1 MLPHA
6 TPCGAAAKHAAE
18 QRPGSLFAAVPAD
31 KGYLSTPRV
40 CIREG
45 IHSPGISPTGTSTL
59 KRRRV
64 GDMRPLDLSGPPD
77 ADGRKVRFGYEEV
90 VANSAAA
97 DLTDSEFFQ
106 GMLFTGL
113 DDPPLPALDI
123 DIEGASTPGIE
134 GASTPAS
141 GRASTPASGRAS
153 TPGIR
158 R

>member
-1 MLPHA
+1 
-6 TPCGAAAKHAAE
+6 
-18 QRPGSLFAAVPAD
+18 
-31 KGYLSTPRV
+31 
-40 CIREG
+40 
-45 IHSPGISPTGTSTL
+45 
-59 KRRRV
+59 
-64 GDMRPLDLSGPPD
+64 MRLLDLSEPPD

-106 GMLFTGL
+106 GMLFTDLG
-113 DDPPLPALDI
+113 DPPLPALDI

-153 TPGIR
+153 TPGFTVQSLPR
-158 R
+158 DTVASASGPPRSSDCSCR